1 MTGFG
6 RGADMT
12 TEQLDAILSM
22 SSNSSRY
29 VAPVCD
35 TQLGRDLFD
44 SGYGRRHCRTALQ
57 AAGWDE
63 RQREARHSYLCMCL
77 AADMEQIAG
86 AR

>member
-35 TQLGRDLFD
+35 TQLGRELFFAGHRI
-44 SGYGRRHCRTALQ
+44 SRCRNEMQ
-57 AAGWDE
+57 RAGWL
-63 RQREARHSYLCMCL
+63 EAEHDARRIVRNEWI
-77 AADMEQIAG
+77 AADMA
-86 AR
+86 AA